1 MGLCDVTCVT
11 GRAGSE
17 EREMHA
23 WGHEGCVCVDR
34 D

>member
-1 MGLCDVTCVT
+1 MGLCDVTCVM

-23 WGHEGCVCVDR
+23 WGHGGCVDR
-34 D
+34 G